1 MAGAVTAG
9 QDITVP
15 GGVKVFF
22 TETGGS
28 ERDLGNIVGDSVS
41 IARDT
46 EELEHFTNRSGQRR
60 KDKVITVEESAQID
74 FELDEINVDNLRYFF
89 KGGSISTVGAGTA
102 GILLQKECLAGE
114 QFVSVEKP
122 GLTAVTARQFVNNVF
137 LDDAGTF
144 IDHSVEADLA
154 AGTPFTI
161 NFAAADQLYIG
172 KATQFKE
179 IEIDTNVASIG
190 YTGGAWEYWNG
201 TAWVALDTLS
211 DGTTNFTVTGPQLV
225 THVPQAAWTTNAVN
239 GVTQYWI
246 RYNQTADPP
255 ATAATI
261 DSIGIQALVENTD
274 YSVDPGSAGGVTT
287 TKDGAIRR
295 LASGALVD
303 GEEIYV
309 NYTYVTFTSQ
319 TFGIAETSSLEGSA
333 RFEALPGT
341 GRGRKWSM
349 TIPKCQLINNG
360 SLDLDDTDFEVI
372 PLSLVILDNFDSDPT
387 NPFGTVTVFP
397 HT

>member
-1 MAGAVTAG
+1 MATTAG

-22 TETGGS
+22 TETGGT

-102 GILLQKECLAGE
+102 NITLQKETLVGE
-114 QFVSVEKP
+114 EFISVEKP
-122 GLTAVTARQFVNNVF
+122 GLTAVSVRQFVDNVF
-137 LDDAGTF
+137 FDDAGTF
-144 IDHSVEADLA
+144 IDHSVEADTA
-154 AGTPFTI
+154 GGTPFVI
-161 NFAAADQLYIG
+161 NNAAADGLYIG
-172 KATQFKE
+172 KKTQFKE
-179 IEIDTNVASIG
+179 IEIDINVSSVG
-190 YTGGAWEYWNG
+190 YAGGAWQYWNG
-201 TAWVALDTLS
+201 TIWTGLDTLS
-211 DGTTNFTVTGPQLV
+211 DGTTNFSAAPGAYLV
-225 THVPQAAWTTNAVN
+225 THAPNAAWTQNAVN

-246 RYNQTADPP
+246 RYTQTADPP
-255 ATAATI
+255 TTPAQI
-261 DSIGIQALVENTD
+261 DSIGIQSLLEDTD
-274 YSVDPGSAGGVTT
+274 WSQDPGSATSST
-287 TKDGAIRR
+287 STKNGAIRR
-295 LASGALVD
+295 RAAGALVD
-303 GEEIYV
+303 GEEVYV
-309 NYTYVTFTSQ
+309 NFTYVTFTSQ

-341 GRGRKWSM
+341 GRGRKWQM
-349 TIPKCQLINNG
+349 TIPKCQLVNNG
-360 SLDLDDTDFEVI
+360 TMDLDDTDFETI
-372 PLSLVILDNFDSDPT
+372 PLSLVVLDNFDCDPV

-397 HT
+397 HS